1 MPLLTVFADA
11 FIALA
16 LRVLVYILP
25 MLAGMIAATATKRI
39 IETKKT
45 SAKKRTVQR
54 RSKAL
59 VQ

>member
-25 MLAGMIAATATKRI
+25 MLAGMLAASATQKV
-39 IETKKT
+39 IETK
-45 SAKKRTVQR
+45 SASVKKKAAQR
-54 RSKAL
+54 RTKTI